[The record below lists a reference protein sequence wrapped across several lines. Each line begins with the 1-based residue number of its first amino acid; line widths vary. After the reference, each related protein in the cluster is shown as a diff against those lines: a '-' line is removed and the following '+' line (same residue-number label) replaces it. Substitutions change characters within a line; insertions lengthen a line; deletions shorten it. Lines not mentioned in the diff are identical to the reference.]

1 MGSVPLKWKL
11 ADVGRG
17 YTKVENGSPLMNS
30 IL

>member
-17 YTKVENGSPLMNS
+17 GHVVIRKLKIEVL
-30 IL
+30 